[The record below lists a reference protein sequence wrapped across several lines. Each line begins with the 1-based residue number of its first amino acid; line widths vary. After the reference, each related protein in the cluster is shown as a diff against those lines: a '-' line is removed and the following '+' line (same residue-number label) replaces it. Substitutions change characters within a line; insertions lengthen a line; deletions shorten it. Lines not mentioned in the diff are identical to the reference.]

1 MESATKPSL
10 PNIFDYNNYRKYLD
24 DYQRARQAIDPSF
37 TKSYVCKRI
46 GLPNTRSFFNSIIKG
61 QDISKTF
68 IGRFITLL
76 ELNKEEARFF
86 TVLVKFNQAE
96 DADERELY
104 FDQLISLNRTPK
116 MIVAREAY
124 AYYKNWYNSTV
135 RALLN
140 VYDFSGNYRELA
152 RMVVPEITEREARGA
167 VKDLLKLGLIE
178 KNGNGRL
185 KPTSKSIAT
194 DPYVKDEMV
203 RQYQLQCLEL
213 AKNAV
218 LKNGPLAKDLSTN
231 VLYVSGQGL
240 SRIRKQLN
248 TFRSEVRAIA
258 HKDEHTPDRVYQL
271 DIFLFPNS
279 KVRNP

>member
-1 MESATKPSL
+1 MEPTIKTEL
-10 PNIFDYNNYRKYLD
+10 PNIFDYNNYRKYLE
-24 DYQRARQAIDPSF
+24 DYQAARSAYDPLF

-46 GLPNTRSFFNSIIKG
+46 GLPNTRGFFNSIISG
-61 QDISKTF
+61 QNISKTF
-68 IGRFITLL
+68 IGRFITLQ

-152 RMVVPEITEREARGA
+152 KMVVPEITEREARGA

-178 KNGNGRL
+178 KNGNGSL

-194 DPYVKDEMV
+194 DPYVQDEMV

-213 AKNAV
+213 AKKTIV
-218 LKNGPLAKDLSTN
+218 KNGPMAKDISTN

-240 SRIRKQLN
+240 SRIRKQLD

-258 HKDEHTPDRVYQL
+258 HKDEQAPDRVYQL